1 MEAAGATAD
10 ATAEHWETVARRTR
24 GVAEQWRTLHATE
37 EARANA
43 ALHKVA
49 DAAEAVQRMEADRDA
64 ALQRAAEA
72 MQALATAKQERAR
85 WRARSDAQTASKTY
99 LQLEQCRK
107 ALSERDGELTT
118 MMRAYE
124 ALQQEFDAY
133 ETRKNRKD
141 AETASAARDRLEAL
155 MRQREDALAESKTFE
170 EGFDKLRG
178 ELSEHLVTSPPG
190 ALAESRAQCAKQE
203 AAINELEMKNV
214 TLKRENARLRDRARG
229 AIASERMAQLKAG
242 PHALPSPARQAD
254 EFPIRG
260 AAAAAMLQSE
270 LGGGVPGAVA
280 LGRLS
285 AQLSAPILKSSA
297 AEIGR
302 LHAEVDF
309 HRAEAEHERRRQRS
323 FQERLWRSEAFSQAQ
338 KLKAIKML
346 REPDEEDEQQLD
358 DISAS
363 PRAITAPGQTS
374 PLVGNLALARP
385 RRA

>member
-133 ETRKNRKD
+133 E
-141 AETASAARDRLEAL
+141 
-155 MRQREDALAESKTFE
+155 
-170 EGFDKLRG
+170 
-178 ELSEHLVTSPPG
+178 LSLIH
-190 ALAESRAQCAKQE
+190 
-203 AAINELEMKNV
+203 I
-214 TLKRENARLRDRARG
+214 
-229 AIASERMAQLKAG
+229 
-242 PHALPSPARQAD
+242 
-254 EFPIRG
+254 
-260 AAAAAMLQSE
+260 
-270 LGGGVPGAVA
+270 
-280 LGRLS
+280 
-285 AQLSAPILKSSA
+285 
-297 AEIGR
+297 
-302 LHAEVDF
+302 
-309 HRAEAEHERRRQRS
+309 
-323 FQERLWRSEAFSQAQ
+323 
-338 KLKAIKML
+338 
-346 REPDEEDEQQLD
+346 
-358 DISAS
+358 
-363 PRAITAPGQTS
+363 
-374 PLVGNLALARP
+374 
-385 RRA
+385 